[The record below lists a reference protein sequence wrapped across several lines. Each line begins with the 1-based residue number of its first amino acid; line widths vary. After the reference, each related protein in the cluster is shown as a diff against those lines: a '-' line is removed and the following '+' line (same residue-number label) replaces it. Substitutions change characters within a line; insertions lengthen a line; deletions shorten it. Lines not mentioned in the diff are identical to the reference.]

1 MALVLQ
7 LNFQKLL
14 KIFLDILR
22 NFQYTISNEM
32 NVFPEVFDTF

>member
-14 KIFLDILR
+14 KKFLDILGD
-22 NFQYTISNEM
+22 FKYTISNEM